1 MILRACLVVLA
12 LAGPAAVALP
22 FVPDSEPPPGMLV
35 GIGSHRLHIHC
46 TGRGS
51 PAVVFESGLGG
62 TSLDWVKVQPA
73 VSEFTLSCSYDRAG
87 YGWSESG
94 PRPRHAARL
103 AAELDKLLVY
113 ASVPPPYVLVGHS
126 FGGLAIRLLAARK
139 ERRAVAGLVLV
150 DATHER
156 QFQRMTAAGVR
167 VPMAPTGRTFVIAN
181 HWLVPSGLPKT
192 LKPLAQKLALTPK
205 AVRTLYGELG
215 RMRHSALQVE
225 AIPRAPDAPVVVLAR
240 APRRTGG
247 SLRAARLDGTWLDL
261 QRNLAR
267 GMKNGTLQVVP
278 GSGHYIHLDRPERVV
293 AAVRAMVDAFR
304 LGQEPGGSR

>member
-1 MILRACLVVLA
+1 MILRACLVAFA
-12 LAGPAAVALP
+12 LAGPASGARPL
-22 FVPDSEPPPGMLV
+22 VPDPGSPPGMLV

-46 TGRGS
+46 TGQGS

-73 VSEFTLSCSYDRAG
+73 VSGFTLACSYDRAG

-113 ASVPPPYVLVGHS
+113 AGVPPPYVLVGHS

-156 QFQRMTAAGVR
+156 QFQRMAAAGVR

-181 HWLVPSGLPKT
+181 HWLVSSSLPET
-192 LKPLAQKLALTPK
+192 LKPLAQRLALTPK

-215 RMRHSALQVE
+215 RMRDSALQVG

-240 APRRTGG
+240 GPRRAGG

-261 QRNLAR
+261 QRSLA
-267 GMKNGTLQVVP
+267 GSMKNGTLRIVP

-293 AAVRAMVDAFR
+293 AAIRGMVDAFR
-304 LGQEPGGSR
+304 LGQKSGGS